1 MSRRPGRFAA
11 VVDVDLAQ
19 PRNADT
25 REEPRF
31 FELVTAVRDR
41 LREGGLDEE
50 STAPGDGELVV
61 TEELQ

>member
-1 MSRRPGRFAA
+1 MSRRPGRIAA
-11 VVDVDLAQ
+11 IVDVDLPQ

-41 LREGGLDEE
+41 LREGGLDEA
-50 STAPGDGELVV
+50 STAPGEGEMLVG
-61 TEELQ
+61 EETA